1 MIEISLDRDAD
12 RPLYAQIREGIR
24 QQIDQKRL
32 SVGDKL
38 PTVSQF
44 AKEVGVTQA
53 TIRRAYEDLIKEG
66 LLGSHVGRGTFV
78 CDPSHV
84 MEAKQGVGTGS
95 LAKSM
100 DLADTEFLMAAR
112 RLRMGI
118 AKNLDDLMILSRR
131 PGLISFTSGI
141 PDPGFIEDGILQHL
155 ALETLKKGQIPFQDY
170 GETLG
175 MHDLR
180 EEIAR
185 RYSEPS
191 RKITPDQVLIT
202 NGSQQ
207 AVSVLAQAALESSQR
222 VICETPCYMGIP
234 RAFGAMGHWVESVQR
249 DKDGPIPDRLLR
261 FGDDRRTLFYTCP
274 ELHNPMGTDI
284 SASRLKIIS
293 DWARETNATIIA
305 DQIFHDIRFE
315 DSKPSS
321 FLSELGPEK
330 TIVIGSLSKS
340 YMCGLRVGWMI
351 SSREC
356 IRSIV
361 SLKRAMD
368 ISCPPLMQGIAFSL
382 LKSGIYD
389 DHLIKVRQYYQERS
403 TVLLEALKK
412 HMPDGI
418 TWTEPKGGFHMWLE
432 LPKGYSSIVLYLL
445 AIEKGVAIAPG
456 PTMDV
461 DHRFVN
467 GLRLSYA
474 PLSLKEIKEGVELL
488 SLAVKKLLKE
498 PPGEPGLSGLG
509 DF

>member
-1 MIEISLDRDAD
+1 MIKLSLDRDGD
-12 RPLYAQIREGIR
+12 NPLYVQIREEIR
-24 QQIDQKRL
+24 KQIDQRQL

-44 AKEVGVTQA
+44 AKEIGVTQA

-78 CDPSHV
+78 CDPSRSLSPKPV
-84 MEAKQGVGTGS
+84 KETSGVS
-95 LAKSM
+95 RNMNLVDS
-100 DLADTEFLMAAR
+100 EFLLAAR

-118 AKNLDDLMILSRR
+118 AKNLDDLMILAQR

-141 PDPGFIEDGILQHL
+141 PDPAFIEEGVLQRL
-155 ALETLKKGQIPFQDY
+155 ALDALKNGQMPYQGY
-170 GETLG
+170 GENLG
-175 MHDLR
+175 MFELR
-180 EEIAR
+180 KEIAR
-185 RYSEPS
+185 RYSEPGC
-191 RKITPDQVLIT
+191 KITPDQVLIT

-207 AVSVLAQAALESSQR
+207 GVSVLAQAALESGQR

-234 RAFGAMGHWVESVQR
+234 RAFGAIGHWVESVPR
-249 DKDGPIPDRLLR
+249 DKDGPIPERLYRL
-261 FGDDRRTLFYTCP
+261 GDNRQTLFYTCP

-284 SASRLKIIS
+284 SSSRQKVIV
-293 DWARETNATIIA
+293 DWAQENRAIIIA

-315 DSKPSS
+315 ESSPTS
-321 FLSELGPEK
+321 FLSELGPEQ
-330 TIVIGSLSKS
+330 TVVIGSLSKS

-351 SSREC
+351 SSQER
-356 IRSIV
+356 IQSIV

-368 ISCPPLMQGIAFSL
+368 ISSPPLMQGIALSL

-389 DHLIKVRQYYQERS
+389 DHLVKVRQYYQERCA
-403 TVLLEALKK
+403 TLLDALKK
-412 HMPDGI
+412 YMPEGI
-418 TWTEPKGGFHMWLE
+418 TWTEPKGGFHMWLD
-432 LPKGYSSIVLYLL
+432 LPKGYSSIVLFLL

-467 GLRLSYA
+467 GFRLSYA
-474 PLSLKEIKEGVELL
+474 PLSLKEIREGVELL
-488 SLAVKKLLKE
+488 SAAVVKLLKE
-498 PPGEPGLSGLG
+498 SPSEPGLSGLG